1 MQPNSDFLLMANQM
15 ASSDTQERQS
25 EAPCCWVSR
34 RLLAKERLCNKIG
47 NRARLGERL
56 LWMTPDCQG
65 VEQETYCACSDPK
78 L

>member
-1 MQPNSDFLLMANQM
+1 MQPDSDFLLTANQM

-25 EAPCCWVSR
+25 EALCCWGSR

-56 LWMTPDCQG
+56 FWMTPNCQG
-65 VEQETYCACSDPK
+65 VEQETCCACSDPK